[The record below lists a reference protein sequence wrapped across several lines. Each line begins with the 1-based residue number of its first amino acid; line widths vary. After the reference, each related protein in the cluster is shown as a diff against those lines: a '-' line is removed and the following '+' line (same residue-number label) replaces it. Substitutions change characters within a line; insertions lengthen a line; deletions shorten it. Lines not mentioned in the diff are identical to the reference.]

1 MSHKRPRFSEGLD
14 LSILPDTDTNQPGCA
29 SLAKP
34 LALPIALHHRRERRQ
49 GAPCLGALERR
60 WDAHSGRDAART
72 TRQVTRN
79 VSEASIAEL
88 SLPSWSTTIG

>member
-1 MSHKRPRFSEGLD
+1 MSHKRSRFSEGLD

-49 GAPCLGALERR
+49 GAPCL
-60 WDAHSGRDAART
+60 SPDAAGT
-72 TRQVTRN
+72 PTAGAT
-79 VSEASIAEL
+79 
-88 SLPSWSTTIG
+88 LPAQPVKSRGT

>member
-49 GAPCLGALERR
+49 GHHAWEP
-60 WDAHSGRDAART
+60 
-72 TRQVTRN
+72 
-79 VSEASIAEL
+79 
-88 SLPSWSTTIG
+88 